1 MMCKPDIKGGN
12 SSFEGAMRLTK
23 CAQIKGGN
31 TTFKE
36 SLDAGDVPKSSALA
50 CDSLFSKYYFD
61 VLQNETSELVDLTL
75 NYCHSKDPVTGEFEK
90 YASVGLLSSEDG
102 KNHREPMNLLIA
114 LDTSCSMS
122 MPLEK
127 DKLSYSKLDLGTFC
141 VKRIFNKLNATERVG
156 VITFNESHKIIL
168 KIQPK
173 SQIDEQQFF
182 KILDKVTADG
192 GSSFMQAYQ
201 EAASLMTKQTQ
212 SDSSSKSK
220 NIPKNNRIMFITDA
234 ILNNQLEENHLLEL
248 NKKLSLK
255 PKNLFTT
262 FIGLGLDFD
271 TDVVSNLTKVRGS
284 NYFSIFSEEE
294 FVKTLEEDFNYM
306 VTPICFD
313 VNVKIE
319 SSKYVIERTFG
330 SDFDFDG
337 KYYQSDGN
345 VIRMET
351 LVPYEK
357 RADGVKGGVVLAK
370 LKSRA
375 QNKGDD
381 TIKVTLEFEDI
392 KGSKKKKQKKIEG
405 KFKEEKEEYGSNGVR
420 KALLLGR
427 YVMFVKDVLEKKNE
441 YSKGDIRREKFL
453 TYFKEEMEFLKD
465 KTLEEEYKNLQKI
478 IHY

>member
-192 GSSFMQAYQ
+192 GSSFLQAYQ

-220 NIPKNNRIMFITDA
+220 NIPKNSVGATKIVKFEPKIP
-234 ILNNQLEENHLLEL
+234 LWEL
-248 NKKLSLK
+248 S
-255 PKNLFTT
+255 T
-262 FIGLGLDFD
+262 
-271 TDVVSNLTKVRGS
+271 
-284 NYFSIFSEEE
+284 
-294 FVKTLEEDFNYM
+294 
-306 VTPICFD
+306 
-313 VNVKIE
+313 
-319 SSKYVIERTFG
+319 
-330 SDFDFDG
+330 
-337 KYYQSDGN
+337 
-345 VIRMET
+345 
-351 LVPYEK
+351 
-357 RADGVKGGVVLAK
+357 RA
-370 LKSRA
+370 
-375 QNKGDD
+375 
-381 TIKVTLEFEDI
+381 
-392 KGSKKKKQKKIEG
+392 
-405 KFKEEKEEYGSNGVR
+405 
-420 KALLLGR
+420 
-427 YVMFVKDVLEKKNE
+427 
-441 YSKGDIRREKFL
+441 
-453 TYFKEEMEFLKD
+453 
-465 KTLEEEYKNLQKI
+465 
-478 IHY
+478 